1 MLENNFNIT
10 LNGKE
15 IREIPEDLFIPP
27 DALRVILEQFEGP
40 LDLLLYLIKK
50 QNIDI
55 IDIPILPITTQYV
68 NYINMMQQMQFE
80 LASDYLV
87 MASTLA
93 EIKSKMLVPND
104 IEEEEEEDPRA
115 NLIKR
120 LMEYQKYKD
129 LSEKLDVIPRRN
141 RDTFVVSGIMTNFN
155 KVDNLPKLK
164 LDQLEAAFQD
174 ILKRAEIYASHT
186 IESEALS
193 VRERMSSIL
202 ININKN
208 GTIKFIDCFT
218 YSEGRMGAI
227 VTFLAILEGC
237 FTNCLPDLV
246 PFLLAALVAL
256 FSPALKEDQAFLG
269 KYLPLELLGLSDSFL
284 EE

>member
-1 MLENNFNIT
+1 MNNNIL

-15 IREIPEDLFIPP
+15 ITDIPDDLFIPP

-55 IDIPILPITTQYV
+55 IDIPILPITNQYV

-93 EIKSKMLVPND
+93 EIKSRMLVPND
-104 IEEEEEEDPRA
+104 TDDEEEEDPRA

-141 RDTFVVSGIMTNFN
+141 RDTFVISGIMTSFK
-155 KVDNLPKLK
+155 KVNNLPVLE
-164 LDQLEAAFQD
+164 LTQLESAFQD
-174 ILKRAEIYASHT
+174 ILRRAEIYATHT
-186 IESEALS
+186 VESEILS
-193 VRERMSSIL
+193 VRERMSNIL
-202 ININKN
+202 IDIKNN
-208 GTIKFIDCFT
+208 GTLKFVDCFT
-218 YSEGRMGAI
+218 YEEGRMGAI
-227 VTFLAILEGC
+227 VTFLAILEM
-237 FTNCLPDLV
+237 V
-246 PFLLAALVAL
+246 
-256 FSPALKEDQAFLG
+256 KESLIDIIQNEDYSMI
-269 KYLPLELLGLSDSFL
+269 YLESKIS
-284 EE
+284 